1 MNRNRAART
10 QYKPGA
16 ARTGK
21 TEDRTERGVH
31 PTESARDTEEA
42 ARRPQ
47 KGIRRGGQAEQPD
60 AQANAVAEISAARVQ
75 WLEMIR
81 ALARGAAQADHD
93 AATRAT
99 GRPVS
104 QND

>member
-10 QYKPGA
+10 QHEPGA

-21 TEDRTERGVH
+21 TEDRTGRGVH
-31 PTESARDTEEA
+31 PTKSARDTDEA
-42 ARRPQ
+42 ARQPQ
-47 KGIRRGGQAEQPD
+47 KRIRREGQAEQPG
-60 AQANAVAEISAARVQ
+60 AQADAMASISAAQVQ

-81 ALARGAAQADHD
+81 ALARAAAQADHD
-93 AATRAT
+93 ASTRTT